1 MYPFKNWR
9 KLNHC
14 TIKHKFMKCER
25 MMIAR
30 SQSGELYWLRG
41 VGKCTAEE
49 VLAKATIS
57 WQFTHS

>member
-1 MYPFKNWR
+1 MYPLKNWR

-30 SQSGELYWLRG
+30 SQSGELY
-41 VGKCTAEE
+41 EE